1 MSMVIENFSI
11 HLPRSDNLAATPS
24 PFMQTADLSYCS
36 LKHQLLFEIFIEPSR
51 ALWNIRLS
59 PPYSTEQ
66 AQNLASNIHVIRT
79 LLGNLVV

>member
-11 HLPRSDNLAATPS
+11 RLPRSDNMAS

-59 PPYSTEQ
+59 PHYSTEQ
-66 AQNLASNIHVIRT
+66 AHNLASNIHVIRT
-79 LLGNLVV
+79 FLGNLVV